1 MVWLGEGRSLFIFQF
16 LGVLFMQNQRLLMM
30 IEIAIMAAL
39 GYVLST
45 LKVFEM
51 PQGGS
56 ISLVMVPIALIAVRR
71 GVGAGLLTG
80 LIVGELNHLIGG
92 YVVHPIQLLLDY
104 PIAFAA
110 LGLAG
115 VIRLAHFEQQG
126 KRMAA
131 LWGGLILAVGVRFLC
146 HFISGIVWFGE
157 YAPAGTPVPLYSFL
171 YNITY
176 LLPEMIITG
185 VVLSFILASAPQL
198 FFLKKR
204 GEKRYS

>member
-1 MVWLGEGRSLFIFQF
+1 MAT
-16 LGVLFMQNQRLLMM
+16 NRLLIMM
-30 IEIAIMAAL
+30 EMAMMAAL
-39 GYVLST
+39 AYVFSSIKL
-45 LKVFEM
+45 FEM

-56 ISLVMVPIALIAVRR
+56 VSLVMVPIALIALRR
-71 GVGAGLLTG
+71 GVLAGVITG

-104 PIAFAA
+104 PLAYAA

-115 VIRLAHFEQQG
+115 LIQVG
-126 KRMAA
+126 KFDSQKSRTMA
-131 LWGGLILAVGVRFLC
+131 LWSSLLIAVIGRFLC

-157 YAPAGTPVPLYSFL
+157 YAPPGTPVPLYSFL

-185 VVLSFILASAPQL
+185 SVMTILLTSAPQL
-198 FFLKKR
+198 FFLPRSNRMVLK
-204 GEKRYS
+204 